1 VGLGG
6 EFSGAALLGGVIVTI
21 SFRPHPIEKAPVQ
34 TPASPQVVSLPL
46 APFLIHYLAV
56 F

>member
-6 EFSGAALLGGVIVTI
+6 EFSGAALLGGVTVTI
-21 SFRPHPIEKAPVQ
+21 SFRPHPIGKAPVQ
-34 TPASPQVVSLPL
+34 MPANPRMVSLPL